1 MKRILSALLAAAAI
15 SAAADAKIAAIDFG
29 LVYLAHPQTPRNRAE
44 LLDMQSRFVKE
55 RDDRLAALDRMET
68 EFEAARKIALDP
80 VQGAA
85 ARDQAAAKAK
95 DLQMQFARASDAVKE
110 LAADRRRKLQRR
122 ETELFADVMIDIR
135 SRIDE
140 ISKAKGYDLVVD
152 RKAANLASGVPTP
165 VFLYA
170 SEAID
175 ITDAVIEAIG
185 GSREQAEK
193 IQDELLDRAGSLL
206 LGPGEGEGAAP
217 AADPAAAPA
226 AAAPAPEAAA
236 APAAPE
242 AK

>member
-95 DLQMQFARASDAVKE
+95 DLQMQYVRATDAVQEFVDE
-110 LAADRRRKLQRR
+110 LRRKLQRR
-122 ETELFADVMIDIR
+122 EGELFANVMIDVRAKIE
-135 SRIDE
+135 E
-140 ISKAKGYDLVVD
+140 IAKSKGFDLVLDKKSV
-152 RKAANLASGVPTP
+152 NLAAGVPTP

-170 SEAID
+170 SDAID
-175 ITDAVIEAIG
+175 VTDDVIAAIG

-193 IQDELLDRAGSLL
+193 DQASLF
-206 LGPGEGEGAAP
+206 GITATDPDAAP
-217 AADPAAAPA
+217 AAPAAAPA
-226 AAAPAPEAAA
+226 ADT
-236 APAAPE
+236 E